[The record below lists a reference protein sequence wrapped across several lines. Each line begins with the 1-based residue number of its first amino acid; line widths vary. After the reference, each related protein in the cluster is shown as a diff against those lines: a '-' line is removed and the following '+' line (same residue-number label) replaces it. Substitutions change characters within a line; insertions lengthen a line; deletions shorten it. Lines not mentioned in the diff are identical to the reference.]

1 MTSSGSIPLAGTPP
15 LTAVNIIRHAN
26 ALIADEKAEDAKAV
40 LCSFLD
46 EHDHPVAWARLAWVY
61 RVLGDPLAAR
71 AILRNVVLKL
81 PHPHIM
87 DVIAAKIPYSKVI
100 VLDNLKAIYINIPKC
115 GSSSIKDAV
124 LLANQREMRGE
135 TSHYHVR
142 EFEKVIPFSAL
153 DGEYNG
159 YTKFTVI
166 RPPRDRLR
174 SYYSKNI
181 TESHSLVKEAGG
193 QTSFYGLDTLPS
205 YNALLK
211 RFLEYRNVFD
221 DFRHHTDT
229 TIGYLG
235 LEKSRYSH
243 IFDVSETKAA
253 IELLE
258 SLAGSE
264 MPVIHNMRSKAGN
277 ISFEGID
284 MDLEA
289 EVIDSTFRK
298 EIKVYFS

>member
-1 MTSSGSIPLAGTPP
+1 MLSGGSIPLAGTPP
-15 LTAVNIIRHAN
+15 LTAVNVIKHAN

-87 DVIAAKIPYSKVI
+87 DIIAAKVPYTKVI
-100 VLDNLKAIYINIPKC
+100 VLDKIKAVYINIPKC

-124 LLANQREMRGE
+124 LLANQRELRGE

-159 YTKFTVI
+159 FTKFTVV

-174 SYYSKNI
+174 SYFSKNI
-181 TESHSLVKEAGG
+181 SESHSLVKEAGG
-193 QTSFYGLDTLPS
+193 RSSFYGLDTLPS
-205 YNALLK
+205 YDTLLK
-211 RFLEYRNVFD
+211 RFSEYRNVFD

-235 LEKSRYSH
+235 LEKSRYTN
-243 IFDVSETKAA
+243 IFNVSETKEA

-258 SLAGSE
+258 RLAESD
-264 MPVIHNMRSKAGN
+264 MPVIHNMRSKAGET
-277 ISFEGID
+277 SFDHID
-284 MDLEA
+284 ADREA
-289 EVIDSTFRK
+289 ELIDSTYKK

>member
-1 MTSSGSIPLAGTPP
+1 MISSLKSSGATVPADTPV
-15 LTAVNIIRHAN
+15 TAMNVLKHAN
-26 ALIADEKAEDAKAV
+26 VLIAEEKAEDAKSV

-46 EHDHPVAWARLAWVY
+46 DHDHPVAWARLAWVY

-87 DVIAAKIPYSKVI
+87 DVIAAKMPYTKVI
-100 VLDNLKAIYINIPKC
+100 VLDNLKAVYINIPKC

-124 LLANQREMRGE
+124 LLANQRELRGE

-142 EFEKVIPFSAL
+142 EFEKVIPFTAL

-174 SYYSKNI
+174 SYFAKNVS
-181 TESHSLVKEAGG
+181 ESQSLVKEAGG
-193 QTSFYGLDTLPS
+193 RSRFYGLDTLPS
-205 YNALLK
+205 YDTVLK
-211 RFLEYRNVFD
+211 RFFEYRNVFD

-243 IFDVSETKAA
+243 IFSVSETKKA
-253 IELLE
+253 IALLE
-258 SLAGSE
+258 SLTGSD
-264 MPVIHNMRSKAGN
+264 MPRHP
-277 ISFEGID
+277 
-284 MDLEA
+284 
-289 EVIDSTFRK
+289 
-298 EIKVYFS
+298 